1 MGKSET
7 AEFGRSLR
15 ELRKARGLSQ
25 EELADRAGIHPKFL
39 GEIERAQSDLK
50 LRSIIKIASG
60 LGLSPADFFSLC
72 FSKENLSPEGR
83 EVLDL
88 VISIAKGKER
98 KKIHKLKIFV
108 RDIL

>member
-50 LRSIIKIASG
+50 LRSIIK
-60 LGLSPADFFSLC
+60 
-72 FSKENLSPEGR
+72 
-83 EVLDL
+83 
-88 VISIAKGKER
+88 
-98 KKIHKLKIFV
+98 
-108 RDIL
+108 